1 MTKKLYDLSLS
12 TLERKLKE
20 VNKKID
26 NVFANGYDD
35 KIDDWKLERN
45 QIEVAIEQKSKW
57 WAMKISELIEHL
69 QQYDQDQ
76 HIMVWDWSTLEH
88 IEIDTVSLYDSDD
101 TQSKNIPLSI
111 SVNGKNFSKII

>member
-45 QIEVAIEQKSKW
+45 QIEVAIEQKSK
-57 WAMKISELIEHL
+57 
-69 QQYDQDQ
+69 
-76 HIMVWDWSTLEH
+76 
-88 IEIDTVSLYDSDD
+88 
-101 TQSKNIPLSI
+101 
-111 SVNGKNFSKII
+111 